1 MTFAE
6 GEDLLFDSAGN
17 MVTDNKK
24 ADPSRTM
31 EVLSLSGMFPI
42 IKSTYGMK
50 SDAIDFHYYEGYIY
64 SLMTQ
69 MEKTKVNGSDAF
81 PTNVYLYYTGYSLSP
96 YMENFAM
103 IGGFVRNPI
112 EKESRDI
119 IAFAANPT
127 ASADYLAMCLC
138 WFKDAG
144 YTSDGYL
151 FEEEGHAYP
160 ILINPA
166 SKYNKADVETA
177 VARASASQQ
186 TLSKMINAG
195 QTNCVETADGFIKST
210 IDNFKTL
217 PYNYMENLTDVKVTF
232 DNPIAEYSV
241 VESTASGKP
250 AASLKKA
257 TFVERVLR

>member
-1 MTFAE
+1 
-6 GEDLLFDSAGN
+6 
-17 MVTDNKK
+17 
-24 ADPSRTM
+24 
-31 EVLSLSGMFPI
+31 
-42 IKSTYGMK
+42 
-50 SDAIDFHYYEGYIY
+50 
-64 SLMTQ
+64 MTQ
-69 MEKTKVNGSDAF
+69 MEKVKVDGSEAF

-112 EKESRDI
+112 NKESRDI

-166 SKYNKADVETA
+166 SEYNKTDVEKV
-177 VARASASQQ
+177 VARASQQ
-186 TLSKMINAG
+186 TVSNMINAG

-210 IDNFKTL
+210 IDNFKAL
-217 PYNYMENLTDVKVTF
+217 PYNYMENLTDVEVTF
-232 DNPIAEYSV
+232 EHPVAEYSV
-241 VESTASGKP
+241 NESPVSAKQVTSF
-250 AASLKKA
+250 KKA